1 MNEITVRTI
10 MGLIPLMGG
19 HGKQTITIDGETDVS
34 VLLEQLFK
42 KYGNKLKEAVLDSD
56 MNVRRGISMYRNGV
70 SILALEGLRTPLKHG
85 DDFLIFPPVG
95 GG

>member
-10 MGLIPLMGG
+10 MGLVSLMGG
-19 HGKQTITIDGETDVS
+19 QGRQTIIIDEKTDVS
-34 VLLEQLFK
+34 TLLEHLFK
-42 KYGNKLKEAVLDSD
+42 QYGDELKEAVLDSD
-56 MNVRRGISMYRNGV
+56 MNIRRGISMYRNGV
-70 SILALEGLRTPLKHG
+70 SILALEGLKTPLKHG